1 MYQNGFLHSKVIVVD
16 DEIVSLGTANMDV
29 RSFKLNFEINAFIYD
44 REVAEELIANFEED
58 QEKCIRATHDY
69 FAKQSKGRKFK
80 QAFSRLLSPI
90 L

>member
-1 MYQNGFLHSKVIVVD
+1 MYWSHEKPLVVAFSQTNKTQGAGAKSAAPH
-16 DEIVSLGTANMDV
+16 VGRLFNV
-29 RSFKLNFEINAFIYD
+29 FKD
-44 REVAEELIANFEED
+44 CEELIANFDED
-58 QEKCIRATHDY
+58 QKSCIRATHDY